1 MTIRFDRPVSH
12 AAHASRLIAAFALV
26 LCVLVLLGHRFGPLA
41 TPNLVLLLLIS
52 AGVAAIAVLLA
63 VIGLVQLW
71 QTGAEGGV
79 SAFKALIY
87 AALPLALFGMGAER
101 YIALP
106 ELYDVSTD
114 VGNAPQWLKPPHA
127 DQIWMPRKPEITPQD
142 RAAQSAAYPA
152 LTGRRYEGAADRVLE
167 AVRQVAKESGI
178 TITKVEGT
186 GDLEPDKPT
195 PIEPDVPAPPPLPQ
209 GGNDSAVTDAPDVVP
224 VPTPRPEEEDEVA
237 SLIRRNTDVTL
248 QGETRTRIL
257 GLRFDVLIR
266 LHEEAETTLV
276 DIRVASR
283 YGPHDLG
290 FSAGIAEAYL
300 KALDAELLG
309 IAGD

>member
-52 AGVAAIAVLLA
+52 AGVAAIAVFLA
-63 VIGLVQLW
+63 VVGLVQLW
-71 QTGAEGGV
+71 QIGAEGGV
-79 SAFKALIY
+79 SAFKALVY
-87 AALPLALFGMGAER
+87 AALPLALLVVGAER
-101 YIALP
+101 YVALP

-127 DQIWMPRKPEITPQD
+127 DQIWMTRKTDLTPED
-142 RAAQSAAYPA
+142 RAAQSTAYPA

-167 AVRQVAKESGI
+167 AVRQVAKDSRI
-178 TITKVEGT
+178 TITKVEGAA
-186 GDLEPDKPT
+186 D
-195 PIEPDVPAPPPLPQ
+195 IEPDAPPPIPLPR
-209 GGNDSAVTDAPDVVP
+209 GGNDAAVTDAPDLVP
-224 VPTPRPEEEDEVA
+224 VPTPRPDEEDEVA

-290 FSAGIAEAYL
+290 FSAAIAEAYL